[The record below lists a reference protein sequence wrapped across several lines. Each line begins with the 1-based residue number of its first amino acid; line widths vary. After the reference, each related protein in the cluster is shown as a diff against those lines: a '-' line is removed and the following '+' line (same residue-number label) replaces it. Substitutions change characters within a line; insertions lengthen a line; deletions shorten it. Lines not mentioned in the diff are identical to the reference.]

1 MLDHVGPIARNA
13 TDCAL
18 LLEAISGPDG
28 LDDRQ
33 PTSNWFSPIR
43 YSVEVRN
50 HLEQTG
56 PKPLTG
62 VRIGVLEDGF
72 QHVRQDEHVSKI
84 VRGSIEKLAALG
96 AEIHSCSIPEHRD
109 TELVWM
115 CTLPAFSVDQG
126 LVLNSSG
133 RKQLALSEPAAQGA
147 GRLTQ
152 KAFDL
157 LGTPGQNLYLR
168 GLFLQEKYGPSLVSK
183 CTNLLR
189 KLSVCGFCPSTNSL
203 SLLIITGRL

>member
-1 MLDHVGPIARNA
+1 MA
-13 TDCAL
+13 DCAL

-33 PTSNWFSPIR
+33 PPSNWFSRVR

-50 HLEQTG
+50 HLEQAG

-62 VRIGVLEDGF
+62 IKIGVLEDGF
-72 QHVRQDEHVSKI
+72 QHVRQDEHVSRI
-84 VRGSIEKLAALG
+84 VRDSIEKLANLG
-96 AEIHSCSIPEHRD
+96 AEIHYCSIPEHRD

-133 RKQLALSEPAAQGA
+133 RKQLALSEPAALGA

-157 LGTPGQNLYLR
+157 LGVPGQNLYLR

-189 KLSVCGFCPSTNSL
+189 KLTVC
-203 SLLIITGRL
+203 